1 MSIDGIG
8 RPPRPPGDVGVNGPS
23 PAAGESFSVDRPQA
37 ATSADASSP
46 LAALERG
53 EITVEQY
60 LTARVDE
67 AVAPF
72 AERLAPEQL
81 EFMRS
86 SLRSALATDPVL
98 VELVRRATGVTPT
111 SEP

>member
-1 MSIDGIG
+1 MSIDGLG
-8 RPPRPPGDVGVNGPS
+8 RPPRPPGDVGVAGPS
-23 PAAGESFSVDRPQA
+23 PAGGETFSVDRPQA
-37 ATSADASSP
+37 ATEVAASGP

-53 EITVEQY
+53 ELTVEQY

-81 EFMRS
+81 EFMRA
-86 SLRSALATDPVL
+86 SLRAALATDPVL
-98 VELVRRATGVTPT
+98 VELARRATGVTPP